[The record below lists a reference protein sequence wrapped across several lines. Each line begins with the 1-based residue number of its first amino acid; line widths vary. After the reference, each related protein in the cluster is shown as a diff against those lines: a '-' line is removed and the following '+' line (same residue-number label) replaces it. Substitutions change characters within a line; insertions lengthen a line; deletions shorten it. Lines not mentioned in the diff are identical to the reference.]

1 VLRYDFDSDSLEPFM
16 EGKTYEGS
24 GSFVTKQI
32 RAQSQD
38 GTEIPVFL
46 IHRRDL
52 APDANPPTVLYGY
65 GGFDISMTPLYAPD
79 RIGFI
84 ESGGV
89 FAVAN
94 LRGGGEYGQDWHR
107 AGMLGNKQNVFDDFI
122 SAAEHLVE
130 SGLTTPANLGIYGR
144 SNGGLLVTACLLQRP
159 DLFGAVVGMV
169 PVTDML
175 RYHHFTAGRYW
186 TPEYGNAEENAD
198 HFRFLIEYSPLHN
211 AASGTYPPTL
221 ITTGDTDDR
230 VVPLH
235 SYKFVAA
242 LQRAAGGSGP
252 VLLRVDKRA
261 GHGLGK
267 PTAMVI
273 EEAADIFA
281 FFLHHLGE

>member
-1 VLRYDFDSDSLEPFM
+1 
-16 EGKTYEGS
+16 
-24 GSFVTKQI
+24 
-32 RAQSQD
+32 
-38 GTEIPVFL
+38 
-46 IHRRDL
+46 
-52 APDANPPTVLYGY
+52 
-65 GGFDISMTPLYAPD
+65 
-79 RIGFI
+79 
-84 ESGGV
+84 
-89 FAVAN
+89 
-94 LRGGGEYGQDWHR
+94 
-107 AGMLGNKQNVFDDFI
+107 
-122 SAAEHLVE
+122 
-130 SGLTTPANLGIYGR
+130 
-144 SNGGLLVTACLLQRP
+144 
-159 DLFGAVVGMV
+159 
-169 PVTDML
+169 ML